1 VELPTPRRLT
11 LPVAFVL
18 GGLSAFGPLSID
30 MYLPA
35 LPRLAADFHAP
46 ASAAQLTVSACL
58 VGLGLGQLAAGPTS
72 DALGR
77 RRPLLVGV
85 VLYAIASSAAG
96 AAPSLGVLIG
106 MRFLQ
111 GLAGAAGIAIARA
124 VVRDL
129 FDGRDVA
136 RIFSLLMLVI
146 GVAPIAGPVLG
157 AQILRFGSWRW
168 IFVVLGVIG
177 LLLAAGVAVW
187 LPESLPRAS
196 RRSGGPREAA
206 RVFRA
211 LASSRTFMGY
221 ALTLAFTF
229 TMLFAY
235 ISGSPFVLQTQF
247 GLSAQAFSFAFAAN
261 AVAIVIGTQAS
272 ARLASRVSPHRLLV
286 VGCCLSCG
294 GAAVLLAAALA
305 DLGLVAF
312 LLPLAVLVGSLGV
325 IMPNA
330 TALALLPH
338 AREAGTASAQ
348 LGALQFAVGAAV
360 APLTGLRFG
369 TPAVAMAAVIA
380 AAAAAAFLAFATL
393 AGLRQPE
400 SGIERTADD
409 SVTGCASSNSAH

>member
-1 VELPTPRRLT
+1 M
-11 LPVAFVL
+11 L
-18 GGLSAFGPLSID
+18 GALSAFGPLSID

-35 LPRLAADFHAP
+35 LPRLAADFG
-46 ASAAQLTVSACL
+46 ASTSEAQLTVSACL
-58 VGLGLGQLAAGPTS
+58 VGLGLGQLVAGPMS

-77 RRPLLVGV
+77 RRPLLYGV
-85 VLYAIASSAAG
+85 VLYAIASCAAG
-96 AAPSLGVLIG
+96 IAPSLGVLIA

-111 GLAGAAGIAIARA
+111 GLAGSAGIAIARA

-129 FDGRDVA
+129 FEGRDVA
-136 RIFSLLMLVI
+136 RIFSLLMLVV

-168 IFVVLGVIG
+168 VFIVLGAIG
-177 LLLAAGVAVW
+177 LLIAAGVAIW
-187 LPESLPRAS
+187 LPESLPPAL

-211 LASSRTFMGY
+211 LSASRPFMGY

-235 ISGSPFVLQTQF
+235 ISGSPFVLQTQY
-247 GLSAQAFSFAFAAN
+247 GLSAQAFSFSFAVNSA
-261 AVAIVIGTQAS
+261 AIVAGTQGS
-272 ARLASRVSPHRLLV
+272 ARLANRVSPRRLLV

-294 GAAVLLAAALA
+294 GAALLLVAALA
-305 DLGLVAF
+305 DLGLAAF
-312 LLPLAVLVGSLGV
+312 LVPLAMVVGSLGV

-338 AREAGTASAQ
+338 PREAGTASAQ

-360 APLTGLRFG
+360 APLTGVRLG
-369 TPAVAMAAVIA
+369 TPAVAMALVIA
-380 AAAAAAFLAFATL
+380 AAAVAAFLAFAIL
-393 AGLRQPE
+393 AVPSRARSDG
-400 SGIERTADD
+400 ER
-409 SVTGCASSNSAH
+409 